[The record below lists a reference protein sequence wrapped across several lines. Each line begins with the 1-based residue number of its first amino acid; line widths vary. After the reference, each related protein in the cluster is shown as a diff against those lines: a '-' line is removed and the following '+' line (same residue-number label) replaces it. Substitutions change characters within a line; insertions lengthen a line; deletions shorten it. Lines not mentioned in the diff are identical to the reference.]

1 MYNGTIIKTGGFIMK
16 KTALI
21 ATTFFFFACLTAN
34 AQMGQQG
41 NQYSGMKQGMMRD
54 CMMQGGMMQG
64 GMGPMNK
71 GVMAK
76 SMKKSM
82 MMVNMLPGMQEEL
95 SLSQEQTENLI
106 DLQTSFKKQQ
116 VDYKAEMAKETM
128 KLESLLE
135 DEASADE
142 IKSQMKVCSDI
153 KINMH
158 AAAYETGKKMKALLK
173 DEQKADLEDMMTQQ
187 YDMMMQGSKWQG
199 HGGMKRKM
207 MMNQ

>member
-1 MYNGTIIKTGGFIMK
+1 MK
-16 KTALI
+16 KTAFI
-21 ATTFFFFACLTAN
+21 ATTFFFLACLTAN
-34 AQMGQQG
+34 AQMGHQG

-54 CMMQGGMMQG
+54 CMMQDCMMQG

-71 GVMAK
+71 RMMMAK

-82 MMVNMLPGMQEEL
+82 MMVNLLPGMQEEL
-95 SLSQEQTENLI
+95 SLSQEQTEKLI

-116 VDYKAEMAKETM
+116 VDYKAEMVKENM

-135 DEASADE
+135 NDAPADE
-142 IKSQMKVCSDI
+142 IKSQMKACSNI
-153 KINMH
+153 KVSMH
-158 AAAYETGKKMKALLK
+158 AAAYETGKKMKAVLT
-173 DEQKADLEDMMTQQ
+173 DEQKADMEDIIKQQ
-187 YDMMMQGSKWQG
+187 CDMMMQGGKWQG

>member
-1 MYNGTIIKTGGFIMK
+1 
-16 KTALI
+16 
-21 ATTFFFFACLTAN
+21 
-34 AQMGQQG
+34 
-41 NQYSGMKQGMMRD
+41 
-54 CMMQGGMMQG
+54 
-64 GMGPMNK
+64 MNK
-71 GVMAK
+71 GMMMAK

-95 SLSQEQTENLI
+95 SLSQEQTEKLI

-116 VDYKAEMAKETM
+116 VDYKAEMVKETM

-135 DEASADE
+135 DDAPADE
-142 IKSQMKVCSDI
+142 VKSQMKACSDI

-158 AAAYETGKKMKALLK
+158 AAAYETGKKMKDVLT
-173 DEQKADLEDMMTQQ
+173 DEQKADMEDIIAQHC
-187 YDMMMQGSKWQG
+187 DMMMQDSKGHW